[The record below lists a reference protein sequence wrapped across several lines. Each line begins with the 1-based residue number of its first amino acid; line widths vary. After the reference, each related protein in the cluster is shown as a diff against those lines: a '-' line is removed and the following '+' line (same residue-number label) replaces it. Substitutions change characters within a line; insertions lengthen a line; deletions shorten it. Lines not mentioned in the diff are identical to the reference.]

1 MSFPSLKMTAISA
14 ADLFTVTDGSLL
26 QLLVLPG
33 NMIEFEKVL
42 IHTYDIFSAIL
53 VLLSDSK
60 LPSVLKIAA
69 GGLDWNAGTEG
80 VQSIAVYNIY
90 VFDGYNSTFKLNDI
104 ALLKVGKH
112 GKLGSVGKTHDFVT
126 NNHCCCSIRILFLLC
141 T

>member
-1 MSFPSLKMTAISA
+1 
-14 ADLFTVTDGSLL
+14 
-26 QLLVLPG
+26 
-33 NMIEFEKVL
+33 
-42 IHTYDIFSAIL
+42 L

-104 ALLKVGKH
+104 ALLKVGKR
-112 GKLGSVGKTHDFVT
+112 GENTGFRNIAVILCEYCFYFVQ
-126 NNHCCCSIRILFLLC
+126 
-141 T
+141 